1 MLISTVGVYGFVI
14 ALVSTLSVVEAKQSV
29 PVTCGSTI
37 KLQHS
42 NTKYRLHSHE
52 IAYGSGSGQQSV
64 TAFEGSND
72 ANSYWVIRGST
83 KHPCPQGTPISPG
96 TKFRLQHVNTKRW
109 LHSHHHSAPISSQH
123 QEVSCYGDEDKSDSG
138 DIWKFE
144 AEKGSGVWTRDA
156 KARLVHDE
164 TGVYLMSHDK
174 KFGRPIAG
182 QQEVCGT
189 KKKNSDSFWV
199 ATEGVYMPDA
209 SATDDLDD
217 EL

>member
-1 MLISTVGVYGFVI
+1 MPYLFGKRHPDYVFTLLKPLS
-14 ALVSTLSVVEAKQSV
+14 LVLSSLLRATLLDV
-29 PVTCGSTI
+29 
-37 KLQHS
+37 
-42 NTKYRLHSHE
+42 N
-52 IAYGSGSGQQSV
+52 
-64 TAFEGSND
+64 
-72 ANSYWVIRGST
+72 VIRGSA
-83 KHPCPQGTPISPG
+83 KHPCPQGTPISAG
-96 TKFRLQHVNTKRW
+96 TKFRLQ
-109 LHSHHHSAPISSQH
+109 
-123 QEVSCYGDEDKSDSG
+123 VSCYGDEDKSDTG

-156 KARLVHDE
+156 KVRFVHDE

-209 SATDDLDD
+209 TLPDDLDD